1 MLDYV
6 VGFVT
11 YEAAARYI
19 YGEVCHLIREFAL
32 QHIPEPEMMVKVVC
46 HGTDVDIIDNESASN
61 WNIHDA
67 TTVVFDKMEGKDART
82 DQHVASISL
91 KQRILP
97 EEFKAFSD
105 GDWHV
110 TVKVADDT
118 YVIFAIYEHES
129 QEGMVIRAI
138 PVNQKGV
145 LKEIEELQTLPEIP
159 KLLVANLLDM
169 WKTFTEHWRSV
180 HERTDYEEAKSDDNT

>member
-1 MLDYV
+1 MDYI

-19 YGEVCHLIREFAL
+19 YGEVAHLIREFAL
-32 QHIPEPEMMVKVVC
+32 EHIPEPEMMVKVVC

-67 TTVVFDKMEGKDART
+67 TTVVFDQAGGKDAQT
-82 DQHVASISL
+82 DQLVASIFL
-91 KQRILP
+91 KQRIVP
-97 EEFKAFSD
+97 DEMKAFSD

-129 QEGMVIRAI
+129 QEGMVIRLV
-138 PVNQKGV
+138 PVNQKGAM
-145 LKEIEELQTLPEIP
+145 KEIEEIQNLPDIP
-159 KLLVANLLDM
+159 KLLVANLVHF
-169 WKTFTEHWRSV
+169 WNTFAQHWHAV
-180 HERTDYEEAKSDDNT
+180 HERSEE